1 LSSTGAYAQTALTW
15 EQLKQ
20 RFAANNPT
28 LKAGQLDIE
37 EARADQI
44 TAFLRPNPNVTLGV
58 DQIDPIGRNPY
69 RPLYDSL
76 PNGSISYLRE
86 RQHKRDLRLESAQ
99 KATSVAVS
107 GQADLQRN
115 LLFNLRTA
123 FVQTLRA
130 KSVLAL
136 LRESLGYYDHV
147 LDISRD
153 RLKAGDISQV
163 DFDRL
168 QLQRVQFESDL
179 ATAEVNLRTAKIGL
193 LQLLNDRTPVDQFDI
208 DGSFEF
214 GEQLSPLEEFHK
226 IAMDTRPDLK
236 AAIQAVDKARTDH
249 QLAIA
254 NGTADPTFSVD
265 AGRNPPLD
273 QYVGVSVS
281 IPLRIFDKNQGEKLR
296 TQLDITRSERLRE
309 ATEAQVFNDV
319 DSAYAALTTTL
330 NLLRTYKANYLS
342 QAVKVRETVTFAYQR
357 GGASL
362 LDFFSAQNDY
372 RNVQLNYLNL
382 VGSYLA
388 AAAQLSLA
396 VGREV
401 LQ

>member
-1 LSSTGAYAQTALTW
+1 
-15 EQLKQ
+15 
-20 RFAANNPT
+20 
-28 LKAGQLDIE
+28 
-37 EARADQI
+37 
-44 TAFLRPNPNVTLGV
+44 VTLGV

-69 RPLYDSL
+69 RPLSDSL